1 MLHNSISPGW
11 PLSTSDGA
19 LQAPD
24 DGHGA
29 LPLAQR
35 ASTIVPIASI
45 RMHSKTSVCNE
56 TR

>member
-1 MLHNSISPGW
+1 MLHNNISPGW
-11 PLSTSDGA
+11 PLSTSDGD

-24 DGHGA
+24 DGHDA